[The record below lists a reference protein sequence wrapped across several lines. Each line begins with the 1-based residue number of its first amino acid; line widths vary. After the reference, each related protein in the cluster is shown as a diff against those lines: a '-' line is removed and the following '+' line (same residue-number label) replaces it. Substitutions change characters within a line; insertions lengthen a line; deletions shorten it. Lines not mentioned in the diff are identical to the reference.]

1 MTQRQMDPA
10 DFRERMHGGFGLEPM
25 HAPVTD
31 DMRRGRSLLL
41 RRRVTSSVATLV
53 AVGVVGSGVAMGL
66 STPGP
71 SLGPTEVA
79 PAAQPGPTAAE
90 ILASCTTGENAFFV
104 DGTGQR
110 VERAAVQL
118 LGTSPTLMTSAV
130 IDNRTHATLRSA
142 DGRYWASCQFR
153 NAADNGVKNDLAVFP
168 TAVDFPRTT
177 VAGVRAYQPG
187 RPADRRFQGGV
198 DSPLPSLEVPCVTR
212 LDGAERWAADAAC
225 PEFTM
230 TWNDRRPAEVAA
242 VKVVTPDGEASWAEV
257 REGYLSFA
265 YTGAM
270 TPEIAEQVARGE
282 SPGAQRV
289 VFYDADGDVLV
300 DDRDPGAE
308 PDAGEL
314 ALANFPSLAW
324 WLK

>member
-10 DFRERMHGGFGLEPM
+10 DFRERMHDTFGPEPG
-25 HAPVTD
+25 HAPVD
-31 DMRRGRSLLL
+31 ADLRRGRSRL
-41 RRRVTSSVATLV
+41 RRRRATSSLATLV
-53 AVGVVGSGVAMGL
+53 AVGVVGTGVAMG
-66 STPGP
+66 TAGPGSAP
-71 SLGPTEVA
+71 GLTEVA
-79 PAAQPGPTAAE
+79 PAAQPEPTAAE
-90 ILASCTTGENAFFV
+90 ILAECTTGENAYFV

-110 VERAAVQL
+110 VEQAAVQL

-130 IDNRTHATLRSA
+130 IDNRTHATLRSE

-153 NAADNGVKNDLAVFP
+153 NAPDNGVKNDLAVFP

-177 VAGVRAYQPG
+177 LEGVPAYEPG
-187 RPADRRFQGGV
+187 RPTDRRFQGGV
-198 DSPLPSLEVPCVTR
+198 DSPLPSLEVPCANA

-225 PEFTM
+225 SEFTM
-230 TWNDRRPAEVAA
+230 TWNDRRPADVAA

-265 YTGAM
+265 YTGEM

-282 SPGAQRV
+282 APGAQRV
-289 VFYDADGDVLV
+289 VFYDADGEVLV
-300 DDRDPGAE
+300 DDRDPGVA
-308 PDAGEL
+308 PDAG
-314 ALANFPSLAW
+314 ALSLENFPSLAW